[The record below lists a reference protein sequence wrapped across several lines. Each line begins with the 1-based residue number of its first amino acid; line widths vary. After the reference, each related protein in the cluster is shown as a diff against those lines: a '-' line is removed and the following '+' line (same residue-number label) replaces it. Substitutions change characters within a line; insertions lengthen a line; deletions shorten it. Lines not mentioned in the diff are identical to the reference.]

1 MKFDCD
7 VRCIGS
13 ELVHYSLISLYNVN
27 SLSNSVNF
35 SMYIARDNINEKHN
49 KARKLL

>member
-13 ELVHYSLISLYNVN
+13 ELLVCYILISLYSVN
-27 SLSNSVNF
+27 SLSISVNF
-35 SMYIARDNINEKHN
+35 SMYITRDNINEKHN
-49 KARKLL
+49 RA